1 MKSYTYKFADGTTST
16 VMVENE
22 LYDLLEA
29 MDKQEKNGKRRDTRR
44 HDSYEWLEEQ
54 CAEPGESDTYFEE
67 EAFFNMEDET
77 LQAAVAQLPL
87 SQQDFL
93 RRRFY
98 ENKKVPEIAKEI
110 GVSDKTAYK
119 RYERIM
125 KKLNFFLGNV
135 EKSPLPW
142 L

>member
-1 MKSYTYKFADGTTST
+1 MKSYTYKFADGTTRT
-16 VMVENE
+16 VEVEDE
-22 LYDLLEA
+22 LYKILEQ
-29 MDKQEKNGKRRDTRR
+29 MDTDEHNNNRRETRK
-44 HDSYEWLEEQ
+44 HDSYEWIEEQ

-67 EAFFNMEDET
+67 GAFFNMEDET
-77 LQAAVAQLPL
+77 LQAAVAQLPP

-125 KKLNFFLGNV
+125 KKLNFFLRNV

>member
-16 VMVENE
+16 VEVEDE
-22 LYDLLEA
+22 LYKVLEQ
-29 MDKQEKNGKRRDTRR
+29 MDTDEHNNNRRETRK

-135 EKSPLPW
+135 EKSSLPW